1 MAKYVGFREKFLECK
16 ENGNLIEDEYCMQ
29 CGQKL
34 LICKKYGGQCMSN
47 KCRAERI
54 QEERL

>member
-1 MAKYVGFREKFLECK
+1 MTKYIGFREKFLECE
-16 ENGNLIEDEYCMQ
+16 ENGNLLEDEHCPM

-34 LICKKYGGQCMSN
+34 LICKKYGGQCNSG

-54 QEERL
+54 QEE

>member
-1 MAKYVGFREKFLECK
+1 MSKYIGFREKFLECK
-16 ENGNLIEDEYCMQ
+16 ENGNLIEDEHCMR

-54 QEERL
+54 KED

>member
-1 MAKYVGFREKFLECK
+1 MSYKGFREQFLECK
-16 ENGNLIEDEYCMQ
+16 ENGNLMEEEHCFR

-34 LICKKYGGQCMSN
+34 LICKKYGGQCISS

-54 QEERL
+54 QED